1 MYAFLPEID
10 VQSTLIRVALLTAFA
25 QSVGFLKTLLVAY
38 YFGVGAELD
47 GYYLALVVPAL
58 LAGMV
63 GGALQTGFFPV
74 HARLRAG
81 GRIEEARNLQSALL
95 WLLLLI
101 GLAVSSIVAAA
112 ADGITVLVAEGASD
126 RVISATSLSLK
137 VVAFAFVLNALA
149 DYLGFVLAA
158 YSRFALAAV
167 APTLNALTGGLFL
180 YAWPQLGLYNLVWG
194 TLLGI
199 LVQLVLLISGLRKA
213 DVQIVAPW
221 RLSAGWAARIG
232 ETAKL
237 GAWIL
242 PGVFF
247 ANVSVALP
255 QVMAAEF
262 GEGAVS
268 AFGYA
273 NRLHGAMVQVLV
285 MSLSTVLLARFSEQ
299 IASGNEKELAKS
311 LGRGFPLAL
320 GIGLLVP
327 IWVWGAGPDVLR
339 LLFEHGQFDA
349 VAVAHVYELWF
360 WLALGFFPVVWGIIL
375 AKGFQAWRRP
385 GFMALLSLFG
395 LTVLWASSH
404 LLSGWIEINSIAAA
418 VSFSYFSM
426 AFLYHAELLR
436 VFRSRRVS
444 FLVSSQAMWRS
455 VAALVAVSVIV
466 VAFQMSIWQG
476 WENIRFAAVTI
487 ATMAGAYWVFS
498 GSALGITIPSARG
511 NYDSP

>member
-1 MYAFLPEID
+1 M
-10 VQSTLIRVALLTAFA
+10 QSTLIRVALLTAFA

-58 LAGMV
+58 LAGVV

-167 APTLNALTGGLFL
+167 APALNALTGGLFL

-199 LVQLVLLISGLRKA
+199 LVQLVLLIFGLRKA

-247 ANVSVALP
+247 SNVSVALP

-299 IASGNEKELAKS
+299 IASGNEKELAKN
-311 LGRGFPLAL
+311 LGRGFPLVL

-339 LLFEHGQFDA
+339 LLFEHGQFDE
-349 VAVAHVYELWF
+349 VAVNQVQGLWF
-360 WLALGFFPVVWGIIL
+360 WLALGFFPMVWGIIL
-375 AKGFQAWRRP
+375 AKVFQAWRRP
-385 GFMALLSLFG
+385 RFITLLAFFGLIVLWVSSRLLADWVGVNSVASGVSLAYLATALLYQRKL
-395 LTVLWASSH
+395 LHILRNKTVSF
-404 LLSGWIEINSIAAA
+404 A
-418 VSFSYFSM
+418 VSGRAIGRFIG
-426 AFLYHAELLR
+426 
-436 VFRSRRVS
+436 V
-444 FLVSSQAMWRS
+444 LV
-455 VAALVAVSVIV
+455 VVYTIV
-466 VAFQMSIWQG
+466 VGVQPFTWHG
-476 WENIRFAAVTI
+476 WENVRFLAVTI
-487 ATMAGAYWVFS
+487 TIVAGAYCFFRMGV
-498 GSALGITIPSARG
+498 L
-511 NYDSP
+511 SPRTKT